1 MLRGG
6 YLGRLLTK
14 YSIAVWIILLPLQ
27 SWTEGH
33 ELELSGGIKGNQ
45 LATRLGLTSTV
56 WLVWVVCYVY
66 RQLLFK
72 IKCYS
77 SAKITTTT
85 GHYLLS
91 LGITDNMCTHNT
103 QAVKYLR
110 AMSWFFELAFSY
122 NQQMA
127 EKRIA
132 VNKIRRHFFW
142 LEN

>member
-56 WLVWVVCYVY
+56 WLV
-66 RQLLFK
+66 
-72 IKCYS
+72 
-77 SAKITTTT
+77 
-85 GHYLLS
+85 
-91 LGITDNMCTHNT
+91 
-103 QAVKYLR
+103 
-110 AMSWFFELAFSY
+110 
-122 NQQMA
+122 
-127 EKRIA
+127 
-132 VNKIRRHFFW
+132 
-142 LEN
+142 